1 MVFEPR
7 AHHVATDPVIVPALT
22 SACAPA
28 IPRGFQPA
36 RCEEPAPSNPA
47 SEPAPPET
55 QRAPEP
61 PKSAT
66 AVKERPS
73 PPKVDQL
80 PPFKVLLHNDD
91 VNEMGYV
98 VRTLMELTPLG
109 KVRSTEVTLE
119 ADSRGVALV
128 LVTHKE
134 RAELYQQQFKSK
146 MLTVTIEPA

>member
-1 MVFEPR
+1 MER
-7 AHHVATDPVIVPALT
+7 I
-22 SACAPA
+22 
-28 IPRGFQPA
+28 
-36 RCEEPAPSNPA
+36 RCEEVEPPTGDQTGDQTGGQTGGQMAP
-47 SEPAPPET
+47 EP
-55 QRAPEP
+55 QRAPEQ

-66 AVKERPS
+66 AVKERTT

-98 VRTLMELTPLG
+98 VRTLMELTPLDKG
-109 KVRSTEVTLE
+109 RSTEVTLE

-146 MLTVTIEPA
+146 MLTVTIEPAT